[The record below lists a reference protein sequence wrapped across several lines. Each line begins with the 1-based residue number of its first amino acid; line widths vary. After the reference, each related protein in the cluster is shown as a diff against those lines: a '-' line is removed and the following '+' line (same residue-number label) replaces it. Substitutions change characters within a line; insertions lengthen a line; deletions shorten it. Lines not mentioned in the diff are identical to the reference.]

1 MNRSDARAGSMIGP
15 MTTPPSHSQPLLRQL
30 TLRNLLS
37 FGPQTPPLDLQR
49 LNVMIGPNGS
59 GKSNLIESLA
69 LLRAAASDLRAVVRR
84 GGGVGEWVWKG
95 DPMAAASIDAVISG
109 RQGAQPLRHLLAFR
123 AENQS
128 FQLDDERI
136 ELIAAEYGNPDA
148 DFIYHYNHQHPILS
162 VKGEQRRLEPATVI
176 PDVSILTERK
186 DPEAYPEITYLAD
199 VYARIRIYR
208 EWSMGRHLIFRE
220 PQKADARQDRLE
232 EDFSNLGLFL
242 NHLRRSPKTKN
253 AIINHLK
260 DLYEGLSDFDVS
272 VAGGTVQVFLTEG
285 DFVIPATRLSDGTLR
300 YLCLLA
306 ILCDPKPPPLVCIEE
321 PELGLHPDM
330 MPKLARLML
339 DASERTQ
346 LIVTTHSDTL
356 VDALT
361 EYPDALIVCEK
372 RDHQTEMRRLQQPAL
387 EEWLKKYSLGTLWR
401 NGELG
406 GNRW

>member
-1 MNRSDARAGSMIGP
+1 
-15 MTTPPSHSQPLLRQL
+15 MTTPLSQDQPLLRQL

-37 FGPQTPPLDLQR
+37 FGPETQPLDLQR
-49 LNVMIGPNGS
+49 LNVLIGPNGS

-69 LLRAAASDLRAVVRR
+69 LLRAAARDLRAVVRR
-84 GGGVGEWVWKG
+84 GGGAGEWVWKG
-95 DPMAAASIDAVISG
+95 EPMSVASVDAVMSG

-136 ELIAAEYGNPDA
+136 EFIAAENGKPDA
-148 DFIYHYNHQHPILS
+148 DFIYHYSHQHPILS
-162 VKGEQRRLEPATVI
+162 VKGKQRRLESDTVI

-208 EWSMGRHLIFRE
+208 EWSMGRNIVFRE

-253 AIINHLK
+253 AIISHLK
-260 DLYEGLSDFDVS
+260 DLYEGLNDFDVS

-330 MPKLARLML
+330 MPKLASLMVS
-339 DASERTQ
+339 ASERIQ

-361 EYPDALIVCEK
+361 EHPDAIIVCEK
-372 RDHQTEMRRLQQPAL
+372 HDHQTEMRRLQQQQL